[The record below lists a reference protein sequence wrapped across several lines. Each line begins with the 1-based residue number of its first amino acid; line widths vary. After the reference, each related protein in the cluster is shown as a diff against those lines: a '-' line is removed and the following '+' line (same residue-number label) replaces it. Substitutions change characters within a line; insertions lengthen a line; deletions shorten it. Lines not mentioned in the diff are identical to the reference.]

1 VPQAN
6 RPTELE
12 LIQIVREMML
22 DKDQK
27 TTDRLRA
34 VSMLWDRSNPV
45 ATKHQIEVKHTL
57 SVEETEIEHFRALKR
72 MGASENAF
80 LDRFGING
88 LPRVRALV
96 EAEDGKVESMGEIIE
111 GEAEEVPIDDIT
123 PSPVE
128 EEYLDD

>member
-1 VPQAN
+1 
-6 RPTELE
+6 
-12 LIQIVREMML
+12 MH